1 MITRTF
7 HDIYDLVALVECLK
21 NANVSIEIHNGE
33 MYFCVV
39 NYELNANGLV
49 DKSDFIKIDGGSTQ
63 IHGFCE
69 NIDKAYRIV
78 EDKIA
83 SGEWKKNDDCA

>member
-21 NANVSIEIHNGE
+21 HANISIEINDGDL
-33 MYFCVV
+33 YFDVT
-39 NYELNANGLV
+39 NYKLDANGT
-49 DKSDFIKIDGGSTQ
+49 IDGRDRVEIDGNSVALR
-63 IHGFCE
+63 GFCE
-69 NIDKAYRIV
+69 NIDKAYHIV